1 MTVKFT
7 NNASTTVAT
16 GINSSA
22 TSLTVA
28 SASAFPQLAG
38 ADDYC
43 YLTIQQSTGTVREV
57 VKATA
62 LSSNTFTIVRAQ
74 DNTSAGTWSVG
85 DIVELRMTAALL
97 TDVIDA
103 ATVEGVKT
111 NFQYT
116 PTAGQTVF
124 SGADNSSN
132 TMIIN
137 QAALV
142 SVYMNGVRL
151 VQGTDY
157 NVSSANNTVT
167 LTVGAT
173 TADIIDIEVF
183 GNFTGQSGA
192 AVAITGGAISGTS
205 VAATTL
211 SASGTAT
218 LNTFV
223 SNNVTISGG
232 TIESTNIGA
241 TTAGTGRFS
250 TLAATGNATFSGTI
264 SSGAITSTGSSTFT
278 STGVMDINLV
288 ANPPELN
295 FEDTS
300 SSSGTKR
307 ARWTLDNNSFIAQ
320 GVADN
325 DGSVTQS
332 LLNFSLS
339 SGAATFGGSVVIAND
354 SDPTLLIRTATAD
367 QANSGKISFR
377 EASSGTTGVDVRYN
391 GNTNTFIIDTSD
403 VSNAL
408 TIARTTGNAT
418 FSGSVTASG
427 DVSVPNLN
435 VADDIRHTGDTDTYI
450 SLEANAQTYYS
461 GGTRLMDL
469 KVGDVIFNEGGGSV
483 DFRVEAAGSS
493 HALFVKGST
502 GNVGIGTSNVDE
514 LLHIEKSAG
523 TTLVKAEVA
532 ANSVVGFEIKKTN
545 ATTSN
550 WRIVDGQTVNGK
562 LEIYDVTNS
571 RGVMTFDQSGNVG
584 IGGVPDS
591 DSGLHLKGDGKRVL
605 IDSNDF
611 NLFSIGRRGSSG
623 AGLDVA
629 YFRMKSAGTTTAV
642 IDAAGDSYFNGGNVG
657 IGTSSPQKNLE
668 IKHAT
673 LPVLRLNCGRN
684 ETSGS
689 DYALGDIE
697 FFSSDAS
704 GTGARVLTSINA
716 IADAGSAAP
725 GGHLTFKTAPTNSAA
740 VERLRI
746 DSTGIIYVNGDGTG
760 GRISGDGSGGLNLQ
774 DGNGRQTFKIM
785 SPSSGSSQAMTLDGS
800 GNLLVGRTATAT
812 AKLHLEN
819 ATDVH
824 MDMNSVGDNRG
835 KIGSKVNDL
844 YIGHSSSAANI
855 IFKKNI
861 GSDHHPADSGDETM
875 RIDNSGSLLVGHS
888 SFSFAGSSDCVQV
901 SGTEGRIN
909 IENDTTS
916 TANVL
921 AFYNPNGNVGRIN
934 TAGASTNY
942 ITSSD
947 QRLKDNI
954 EDAGDA
960 GEVIDA
966 IQVRQFD
973 WKADG
978 KHQRYG
984 MVAQELNT
992 VAPEAVYTPEDPD
1005 EMMGVDYSK
1014 LVPMLI
1020 KEIQSLRSRVAEL
1033 ENN

>member
-250 TLAATGNATFSGTI
+250 ALTSTGDASFTGSSSGSTVLTLTSGALADTPLMVFQRTGGAVAGKLAYEDGNTAISFGTTTAHELKLLTNNTNRLEINSSGNATFAGTI
-264 SSGAITSTGSSTFT
+264 SSGAITTTGDVEVRSGNKLILQRPNNGIASNISTDSTGAMILDSLNGEGFFFNNAGTNAFKLDPVNATFAGSITSQGINSTSGTVQFTDGGSAFDSSD
-278 STGVMDINLV
+278 STGHARFTQTNGSAQIGL
-288 ANPPELN
+288 
-295 FEDTS
+295 FR
-300 SSSGTKR
+300 SG
-307 ARWTLDNNSFIAQ
+307 S
-320 GVADN
+320 
-325 DGSVTQS
+325 
-332 LLNFSLS
+332 
-339 SGAATFGGSVVIAND
+339 AAGGSYIGAD
-354 SDPTLLIRTATAD
+354 SSKLLRVY
-367 QANSGKISFR
+367 NSSFN
-377 EASSGTTGVDVRYN
+377 SKFD
-391 GNTNTFIIDTSD
+391 IDTS
-403 VSNAL
+403 
-408 TIARTTGNAT
+408 GNAT
-418 FSGSVTASG
+418 FSGSVGIGTTPASSVFEVQDANGVSIKFG
-427 DVSVPNLN
+427 DLAAYPNNVVPCFIGTGTSALAGTNGDLVLVPRTSDGGKLIFATGDAGAASENMRIANTGIVINENGADRDFRVESNGSTHMLFVDGGNNRVGINDTSPDYKLDVLAGNGDQFRINNGGDRFTQMYFAHNN
-435 VADDIRHTGDTDTYI
+435 VAKGAIWVDATDSSFAFYAY
-450 SLEANAQTYYS
+450 SSMDANFYSNAQKKFS
-461 GGTRLMDL
+461 LRGSE
-469 KVGDVIFNEGGGSV
+469 VVVNEDSHDV
-483 DFRVEAAGSS
+483 DFRVESDGNT
-493 HALFVKGST
+493 HMLFVDA
-502 GNVGIGTSNVDE
+502 GNN
-514 LLHIEKSAG
+514 H
-523 TTLVKAEVA
+523 
-532 ANSVVGFEIKKTN
+532 
-545 ATTSN
+545 
-550 WRIVDGQTVNGK
+550 VN
-562 LEIYDVTNS
+562 
-571 RGVMTFDQSGNVG
+571 
-584 IGGVPDS
+584 
-591 DSGLHLKGDGKRVL
+591 
-605 IDSNDF
+605 
-611 NLFSIGRRGSSG
+611 
-623 AGLDVA
+623 
-629 YFRMKSAGTTTAV
+629 
-642 IDAAGDSYFNGGNVG
+642 
-657 IGTSSPQKNLE
+657 IGTSSDFGGVLNVAGGAVFDDATSFDPD
-668 IKHAT
+668 T
-673 LPVLRLNCGRN
+673 LPNGRI
-684 ETSGS
+684 
-689 DYALGDIE
+689 AIGDINDGGG
-697 FFSSDAS
+697 FSAPGIGWGGAAAGQNAAIVSTAGRIFMGVGNGTSASDIHTAMELRFSEVVVNQDGVSMDFRVESDNNQNMFLIDAS
-704 GTGARVLTSINA
+704 NDEVVIG
-716 IADAGSAAP
+716 
-725 GGHLTFKTAPTNSAA
+725 K
-740 VERLRI
+740 
-746 DSTGIIYVNGDGTG
+746 
-760 GRISGDGSGGLNLQ
+760 
-774 DGNGRQTFKIM
+774 
-785 SPSSGSSQAMTLDGS
+785 SSGS
-800 GNLLVGRTATAT
+800 
-812 AKLHLEN
+812 
-819 ATDVH
+819 
-824 MDMNSVGDNRG
+824 
-835 KIGSKVNDL
+835 
-844 YIGHSSSAANI
+844 
-855 IFKKNI
+855 
-861 GSDHHPADSGDETM
+861 
-875 RIDNSGSLLVGHS
+875 
-888 SFSFAGSSDCVQV
+888 
-901 SGTEGRIN
+901 
-909 IENDTTS
+909 TS
-916 TANVL
+916 TAGLGMDVGSSIGQIRIVKTNSGTHN
-921 AFYNPNGNVGRIN
+921 AIRFYHSGSNVGNIQYSDSA
-934 TAGASTNY
+934 TSY
-942 ITSSD
+942 LTSSD

-954 EDAGDA
+954 QDAADA
-960 GEVIDA
+960 GELIDA
-966 IQVRQFD
+966 IQVRSFD

-978 KHQRYG
+978 EHQRYG

-992 VAPEAVYTPEDPD
+992 VAPEAVSIPEDPD

-1020 KEIQSLRSRVAEL
+1020 KEIQTLRSRVAEL